1 MNQTFLEF
9 IWSNNNEKKEQKKI
23 IQHQFEKERHIC
35 KYPDCSLY
43 SRFPEAVVQRCS
55 VKEVFLEISQKLLGN
70 TCGRVSFLVKLQV

>member
-1 MNQTFLEF
+1 MRRKN
-9 IWSNNNEKKEQKKI
+9 KKKI
-23 IQHQFEKERHIC
+23 IQHQFEKVRHIF

-43 SRFPEAVVQRCS
+43 SRVPEAVVQRCS